1 MQRDVKMEE
10 LGASITRA
18 ASLQTYMTV
27 RFLVDR
33 DRVADAYR
41 AYAYFRWVDD
51 WLDEPARE
59 RSDRLAFVRRQA
71 ALIGECYRGRAVKTT
86 TPEENMLVM
95 LVQNDQEQNS
105 GLQTYIRH
113 MLAVMAFDAE
123 RRGRLISQSE
133 LDLYQHSLAMAVTE
147 ALHYF
152 IGRRSASPHIPIRYL
167 AAEGAHIA
175 HMLRDTLEDNELGYF
190 NIPVEYIKANGISV
204 MDIDRDV
211 YRSWVRSRVQLARNH
226 FAAGR
231 VYLSQV
237 KSLRCRLAG
246 YAYMARF
253 EGVLDSIE
261 RDDYLLRPE
270 YRESKGPKAGAQMG
284 WSVLWSA
291 FNNQRA
297 GLHAGVLTTPVMQE
311 RE

>member
-1 MQRDVKMEE
+1 MPRDVKTEG

-18 ASLQTYMTV
+18 ASLQTYTTV

-33 DRVADAYR
+33 ERVADAYQ

-51 WLDEPARE
+51 WLDEPARQ

-71 ALIGECYRGRAVKTT
+71 ALIDECYRRGAAQTT
-86 TPEENMLVM
+86 ALEEDMLVA
-95 LVQNDQEQNS
+95 LVRTDPDQDS
-105 GLQTYIRH
+105 GLHTYIRH

-123 RRGRLISQSE
+123 RRGRLISQLE
-133 LDLYQHSLAMAVTE
+133 LDHYQHSLAMAVTE

-152 IGRRSASPHIPIRYL
+152 IGHRLAAPHIPIRYL

-175 HMLRDTLEDNELGYF
+175 HMLRDTIEDNGLGYF
-190 NIPVEYIKANGISV
+190 NIPREYIKANGISAL
-204 MDIDRDV
+204 DIDADA
-211 YRSWVRSRVQLARNH
+211 YRSWVRSRVVLARNY

-253 EGVLDSIE
+253 HGVLDAIE
-261 RDDYLLRPE
+261 MDGYLLRPK
-270 YRESKGPKAGAQMG
+270 YSESSGPRAAAQMG

-291 FNNQRA
+291 FNAQRA
-297 GLHAGVLTTPVMQE
+297 VPRPGMLST
-311 RE
+311 R